1 MFKKGV
7 ILSVAAGIA
16 LVGWWAF
23 NAAQARVCFLP
34 DSDCDMDNSQ
44 GLADGEHLP
53 DPVPNSECGGYNLS
67 YSETASYDKNCY
79 ECESC
84 TSKGVTKYK
93 CQKKNDMGEYTLN
106 ASGNCVK
113 NEVCD
118 PKYNLTEKKDA
129 NCWDCTPCT
138 SNGVT
143 KYECKEKTNM
153 GNYEI
158 SGNECVQKSCPTGFV
173 RDVTCKEP
181 KVEHE
186 TVKGCYICD
195 DCENGAKHPGCK
207 AGYKETDTGKKS
219 SYSQSV
225 CYVCEKDG
233 CDFTKG
239 EYSSQFEC
247 EDHECQ
253 GEQNCHCTQDN
264 ETRCWIRPN
273 VLYVDVIVDQKT
285 PSYFNNDDFFA
296 ENSFY
301 DYNIWMH
308 SAHALTDDAVLG
320 LNYYVDP
327 PKAYDP
333 TKPYNPNGN
342 INPKICYFTAN
353 IILPKGKNNSAKLWL
368 KDDAEDR
375 PTYSWKTCGRAG
387 HVDGSGQFVADGV
400 STEYGYSY
408 DVGGYDYEGIGSEG
422 FSVEYDGGGSGDG
435 SYEEQGG
442 YEGYTAKIH
451 HFDLTN
457 FSLTI
462 GSEKVTDLRH
472 LMEEYMVVFNGETQ
486 CEMETKTYPEGKY
499 TVVFKVVKPQKSQMC
514 QYD

>member
-84 TSKGVTKYK
+84 ESNRTKYK
-93 CQKKNDMGEYTLN
+93 CWESIKTGYELI
-106 ASGNCVK
+106 G
-113 NEVCD
+113 
-118 PKYNLTEKKDA
+118 
-129 NCWDCTPCT
+129 
-138 SNGVT
+138 G
-143 KYECKEKTNM
+143 ECKKKCPTGSYDSEGACKNGLPDNYSCVPIEGYPNCYTREKT
-153 GNYEI
+153 E
-158 SGNECVQKSCPTGFV
+158 CPTGFA
-173 RDVTCKEP
+173 RNVTCKEP

-247 EDHECQ
+247 EDRECQ

-472 LMEEYMVVFNGETQ
+472 LMEEYMVVFNGGTQ